1 MKLKP
6 KIDLVDFLNSVQDCK
21 NDVYF
26 NSADGDQL
34 NLKSLLSQ
42 YIFTSVKDNHQLI
55 KTGEIVCKNEQDCEL
70 LCKYLE

>member
-1 MKLKP
+1 MKLK
-6 KIDLVDFLNSVQDCK
+6 INTNFADFLLSVQSCK

-42 YIFTSVKDNHQLI
+42 YIFTSVEANHQLI
-55 KTGEIVCKNEQDCEL
+55 KTGEIVCKNEQDYEL
-70 LCKYLE
+70 LSKYLE

>member
-6 KIDLVDFLNSVQDCK
+6 KTNFVDFLKSVQDCK

-42 YIFTSVKDNHQLI
+42 YIFTSVKANNKLI
-55 KTGEIVCKNEQDCEL
+55 KTGEIVCKNEQDYEYL
-70 LCKYLE
+70 SNYLE